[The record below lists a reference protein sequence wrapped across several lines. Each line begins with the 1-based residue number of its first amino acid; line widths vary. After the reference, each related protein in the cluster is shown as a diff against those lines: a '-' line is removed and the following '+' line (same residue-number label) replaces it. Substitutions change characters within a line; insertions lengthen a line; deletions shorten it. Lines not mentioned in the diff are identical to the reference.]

1 MRLKRL
7 DFKHVIS
14 VSVSRNNGQVPP
26 PPSELSVTSA
36 TKSSVTLSW
45 SPSHVDGGSPVT
57 SFRLHYHRQFGDWD
71 RVDVA
76 ANISS
81 HSLRN
86 LRCGTIYQFF
96 MEAINEFGVG
106 ERTDTL
112 TMSTQGTP
120 PKAPLVS
127 MLQLPHGL
135 LSVNATSIDLNLAAW
150 GSGGCDISSFVIE
163 YRQQRSR
170 TASSSTHGGLGG
182 ANVFSV
188 SNIRI

>member
-1 MRLKRL
+1 M
-7 DFKHVIS
+7 
-14 VSVSRNNGQVPP
+14 SRNNGVPP
-26 PPSELSVTSA
+26 APPSELLVTSVTR
-36 TKSSVTLSW
+36 SSVTLAWTESQ
-45 SPSHVDGGSPVT
+45 VDGGSPIT

-71 RVDVA
+71 RVDVG

-112 TMSTQGTP
+112 TLSTQGTP
-120 PKAPLVS
+120 PKAPVVS
-127 MLQLPHGL
+127 MLQPAPHGGL